1 MKRAPYGSWA
11 SPISA
16 AQLAEASVALSDLR
30 VCGGKPY
37 WTESRPAE
45 AGRYVIV
52 TPNGKGGIRELT
64 PPSFGS
70 RTRVNEY
77 GGASYVV
84 TDDALYFAN
93 WADQRLHVQRGNS
106 RPEPLTPPGYRYADG
121 VMHPSGK
128 LLFFVR
134 EDHTAGGEAKT
145 EIVAMPPTGGAGT
158 VLFGGMNFVAAPRVS
173 PDGRQL
179 AWIAWNHPDMPW
191 DTTTLCVGDLNG
203 AALSNVRA
211 IAGGHNESVLEPS
224 WDADGSLYFI
234 SDRTDWWNLY
244 RSDGS
249 RTTPVTSL
257 KVEFAVPTWVLGH
270 SNYALTGDG
279 RAVARFGIDAADKLG
294 VVDLRSG
301 KVTELNLPYV
311 SYSNVRLLSGS
322 EALAIAA
329 TPYQDEAVVRI
340 DLRTGE
346 HALLRTDLEP
356 PRARE
361 LICVAEPI
369 SFPTAGGATAH
380 AFFYPPRNPA
390 FEGMADEK
398 PPLLVKVHG
407 GPTSLSKPALDIR
420 LQYWTSRG
428 FAVVDVNHRGSAGFG
443 RRYREMLNGQW
454 GVVDV
459 EDMVAAVTYL
469 ASTGRIDPNRTAI
482 RGGSAGGYT
491 TLSALAFTKAFKAG
505 ANYYGVSDLKSLAQD
520 THKFESRYLDRLVA
534 PFAGNEALYKARS
547 PLYHLEGFSEP
558 LITFQGSEDKVVP
571 PEQSR
576 QIVAALRAKG
586 VPVEYHEF
594 EGEQHGFRK
603 ADNII
608 RAAESELAFYGRIFG
623 FTPAS

>member
-16 AQLAEASVALSDLR
+16 AQLAEASVALGDLR
-30 VCGGKPY
+30 VCNGRPY

-52 TPNGKGGIRELT
+52 TPNGKGSIRELT

-84 TDDALYFAN
+84 TDDAIYFSN

-106 RPEPLTPPGYRYADG
+106 KPEPLTPTGYRYADG

-134 EDHTAGGEAKT
+134 EDHTAAGEEKT
-145 EIVAMPPTGGAGT
+145 QLVALPPTGGAGT
-158 VLFGGMNFVAAPRVS
+158 VLFGGTDFVAAPRVS

-203 AALSNVRA
+203 AGLSNVRA
-211 IAGGHNESVLEPS
+211 IAGGHGESILEPG

-234 SDRTDWWNLY
+234 SDGTDWWNLY
-244 RSDGS
+244 RWDGS
-249 RTTPVTSL
+249 RTAPVTSL
-257 KVEFAVPTWVLGH
+257 SAEFAVPTWQLGH
-270 SNYALTGDG
+270 ANYALTGDG
-279 RAVARFGIDAADKLG
+279 RAIARFGIGAADKLG

-311 SYSNVRLLSGS
+311 SYSNVRLLSS
-322 EALAIAA
+322 NEAITIAA
-329 TPYQDEAVVRI
+329 TPFQDEAVVRI

-346 HALLRTDLEP
+346 HSLLRTDLDP
-356 PRARE
+356 PRSRT
-361 LICVAEPI
+361 LISVAEPI
-369 SFPTAGGATAH
+369 SFPTAGGGTAH
-380 AFFYPPRNPA
+380 AFFYPPRNPT
-390 FEGMADEK
+390 FEGMPGEK

-459 EDMVAAVTYL
+459 EDMVAAVNYL

-491 TLSALAFTKAFKAG
+491 TLSALAFTKTFKAG

-534 PFAGNEALYKARS
+534 PFAGNEALYRARS
-547 PLYHLEGFSEP
+547 PLHHLEGFSAP
-558 LITFQGSEDKVVP
+558 LITFQGTEDKVVP

-608 RAAESELAFYGRIFG
+608 RAAEAELAFYGRIFG
-623 FTPAS
+623 FTPA